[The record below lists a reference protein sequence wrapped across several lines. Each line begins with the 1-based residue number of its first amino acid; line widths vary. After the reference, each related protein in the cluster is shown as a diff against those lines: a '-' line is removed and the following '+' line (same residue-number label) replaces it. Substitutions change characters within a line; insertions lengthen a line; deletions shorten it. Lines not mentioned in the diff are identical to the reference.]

1 MLLGNDFNANSR
13 RLGLITFRIAMVLR
27 TLRILE
33 DGDYSNPVICNETD
47 FQTAIQIAF
56 TLEKHAI
63 AVFQNLPT
71 NSLKGVKLKF
81 YHALPDNFNRQG
93 YLSVARE
100 LGIKDKT
107 AEKYIGQFKGNG
119 LLKHEHNNYTKQ
131 QSTPSQVPL

>member
-33 DGDYSNPVICNETD
+33 DGDTSTPLLCNEVD

-63 AVFQNLPT
+63 AVFQNLP
-71 NSLKGVKLKF
+71 NNNLKGVKLKF
-81 YHALPDNFNRQG
+81 YNALPENFNRQE
-93 YLSVARE
+93 YLAVAKQLE
-100 LGIKDKT
+100 IKDKT
-107 AEKYIGQFKGNG
+107 AEKYVSQFRESK
-119 LLKHEHNNYTKQ
+119 LLNHEHNKYTKQ
-131 QSTPSQVPL
+131 NN